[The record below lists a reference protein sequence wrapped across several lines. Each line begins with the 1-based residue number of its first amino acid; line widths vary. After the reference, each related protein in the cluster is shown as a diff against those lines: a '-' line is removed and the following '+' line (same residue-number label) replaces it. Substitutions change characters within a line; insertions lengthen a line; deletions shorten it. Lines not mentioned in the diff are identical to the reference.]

1 MLNKK
6 IGVIGIASALL
17 LVLGGCGDKPAAAP
31 DEGGISTPTV
41 VSGADS
47 SEEPT
52 ASALASPSLQPSEGE
67 TSPSPA
73 PASATASPSESAVP
87 SASAPA
93 EEKQTQT
100 ISVYYTDQQM
110 TVLKE
115 SKAPISFTKGDDK
128 YTEAFK
134 ALQNSG
140 SGDLISLWGK
150 MELKSLKF
158 ENGQIVMDIHKPDE
172 AQLGAG
178 GESFALSALTK
189 TLFQFPE
196 VNSIELL
203 VDGQKV
209 ESLMGHAD
217 LLHPMTRDNMAD

>member
-1 MLNKK
+1 MNKK

-47 SEEPT
+47 SQEP
-52 ASALASPSLQPSEGE
+52 SASPEVS
-67 TSPSPA
+67 A
-73 PASATASPSESAVP
+73 PASASPQPSESEASPSQAPASAAASP
-87 SASAPA
+87 SASTAPEA
-93 EEKQTQT
+93 EKQNQT
-100 ISVYYTDQQM
+100 ISVYYTDQQV
-110 TVLKE
+110 TELKE
-115 SKAPISFTKGDDK
+115 AKAQIRFAQDTDK

-134 ALQNSG
+134 ALQNSD
-140 SGDLISLWGK
+140 SSDLISLWGK

-196 VNSIELL
+196 VKSIELL
-203 VDGQKV
+203 VDGQQV